1 MTDGEEPGQ
10 KSGQG
15 SLAAGDY
22 EEPWSNIGTMQ
33 ERMTGVRILKTKR
46 ESVRERVCAFEQLS
60 RPTVRVVFEV
70 VKGPHTRGVLGEQV
84 EAAEQPIMARRTQ
97 KNL

>member
-1 MTDGEEPGQ
+1 M
-10 KSGQG
+10 
-15 SLAAGDY
+15 
-22 EEPWSNIGTMQ
+22 
-33 ERMTGVRILKTKR
+33 
-46 ESVRERVCAFEQLS
+46 CAFERLS